1 MAKDRNKLHYVRG
14 YCELEKGMVTFIGGM
29 YGVSRAQTW
38 YHVIYAIKDKFKYID
53 FWIDPQFE
61 ECHTLPSTDNHL
73 RNTVCKTFTCKYE
86 EFPNGEIRPK
96 RKLSELDKRKYDEN
110 RSKVNLG
117 INIEFT
123 PVAPTFGEDMKEQ
136 RIISEIQRC
145 LDVLN
150 SNEIYDLD
158 KVREIVKLLKG
169 HRHLLNS
176 AKNININL
184 LLEKYDELRKLA
196 VDTYPK
202 LQKVGLA
209 KNLAELANIPNSC
222 FFSTKILKELMK
234 EEWEPKS

>member
-61 ECHTLPSTDNHL
+61 ECHTLPPTENYL
-73 RNTVCKTFTCKYE
+73 RNTVCKSFTCTYE

-169 HRHLLNS
+169 HRYLLNP

-234 EEWEPKS
+234 EEWEPKI